1 MAPVSEFRVN
11 EEDFGA
17 NIRSTRRG
25 ERAWVAGQGRTSSQP
40 KQVAD
45 LPEEPVRR
53 AVQVAQAKLV
63 RLGQGR
69 AIAQVDQ
76 CPRDRA
82 VAEQPVHTELV
93 GDLPRVPYALDQ
105 DRMPRTVDQRAALA
119 RRVLAHEPQEERPR
133 HLILDLK

>member
-11 EEDFGA
+11 EEEFWRKYKVDPA
-17 NIRSTRRG
+17 RG
-25 ERAWVAGQGRTSSQP
+25 KGPGFAGQGRTSSQP

-93 GDLPRVPYALDQ
+93 GDLPRV
-105 DRMPRTVDQRAALA
+105 
-119 RRVLAHEPQEERPR
+119 
-133 HLILDLK
+133 